1 MFELERQIL
10 DNIRQSLQPMWEPAL
25 EGPKVYYMHCGG
37 TCSGGCKSSC
47 RTECRGGCKNGCTR
61 SCKGRSR

>member
-1 MFELERQIL
+1 MFDLKKSILE
-10 DNIRQSLQPMWEPAL
+10 NIKSALEPAWQPAL
-25 EGPKVYYMHCGG
+25 EGPHILFMSCGG

-47 RTECRGGCKNGCTR
+47 RTECRGGCKGGCTR